1 MILWSAE
8 RWRRPKYFP
17 TYAAAARTICNT
29 LLICVLRCI
38 GASSYFK
45 MLAAVAVVR
54 SMYYLNVVS
63 ISTYSNKENRM
74 VRMKNEATKFGLPL
88 MSMYSGLELQI
99 NCKCTKSFI
108 ILKKKLFPRLKFAF
122 FNHITVII
130 IFLKV
135 YYFGLCKK
143 IITSIIQTYN

>member
-1 MILWSAE
+1 MGRVAVCTILILSAFIFKLRSKIGSLEIEMILWSAE
-8 RWRRPKYFP
+8 RWRRPNKYFP

-99 NCKCTKSFI
+99 NCKCT
-108 ILKKKLFPRLKFAF
+108 
-122 FNHITVII
+122 
-130 IFLKV
+130 
-135 YYFGLCKK
+135 
-143 IITSIIQTYN
+143 